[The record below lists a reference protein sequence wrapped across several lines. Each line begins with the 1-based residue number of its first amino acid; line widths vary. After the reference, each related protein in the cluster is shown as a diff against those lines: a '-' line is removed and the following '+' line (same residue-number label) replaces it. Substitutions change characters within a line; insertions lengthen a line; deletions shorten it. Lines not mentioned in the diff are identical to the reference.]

1 MTEVKVT
8 PANNADTESRWR
20 VTSAT
25 RYPANIC
32 ISLVHDT
39 KTNYYMQHQWELV
52 AAQTFAVFQHVR
64 QPVTFCDKQNAR
76 VCEVIGRD
84 SIVTQL
90 FYFILFHFKF

>member
-1 MTEVKVT
+1 
-8 PANNADTESRWR
+8 
-20 VTSAT
+20 
-25 RYPANIC
+25 
-32 ISLVHDT
+32 
-39 KTNYYMQHQWELV
+39 MQHQWELV